1 MGDKVVAPKL
11 IRTGAAA
18 KILGV
23 TRKVLLTLATEGDVE
38 YNRIGRQFWFNEE
51 KVLSAKKKLNF

>member
-1 MGDKVVAPKL
+1 MEEKSVAPKL

-23 TRKVLLTLATEGDVE
+23 SRKVLLRLAVEGDVE
-38 YNRIGRQFWFNEE
+38 YNRIGKQFWFNEN
-51 KVLSAKKKLNF
+51 KVLTAKKKLNF